1 MKNLDTCAA
10 VMATRYLSP
19 SYVVLRVNNQF
30 RSNFLY
36 NPHDHTILQFWK
48 SIYVGYCSAWYR
60 LKRGAKLTIV
70 VVWGED
76 DDNTVVDFNNKIAY
90 AEAHSS
96 TAFFRLLSA
105 NSPDTVR
112 TSMPLDWGDDP
123 VAEILLT
130 QASGYTVEDLL

>member
-10 VMATRYLSP
+10 IMATRYLSP
-19 SYVVLRVNNQF
+19 SHVVLRVNNQF
-30 RSNFLY
+30 RTNFLY

-48 SIYVGYCSAWYR
+48 SIYVGYCSTWYG
-60 LKRGAKLTIV
+60 LKRGAKLTTI
-70 VVWGED
+70 VVWGEED
-76 DDNTVVDFNNKIAY
+76 ENTAVDFDNKIAY
-90 AEAHSS
+90 AEALSS

-112 TSMPLDWGDDP
+112 TSMPLDWGEDP

-130 QASGYTVEDLL
+130 QASSYTVEDLL